1 MNINDKIMEDQ
12 LLKEYTAYLDLLLKK
27 GSGEIFTN
35 GGKEYASELM
45 SRLFNNTQKEA
56 RVYCEGF
63 REELIKTDP
72 YWTSLKKYLED
83 PSKKLLVLVE
93 SAAHMNEE
101 PIQLLLQTQQERG
114 DDTVQLKLIQEVDRE
129 NIERSLADHDCNFAV
144 FDDSM
149 FRFEYDPVGFRAFG
163 SFNDPRKCAVLQHV
177 FDKAFDRAEP
187 LTMNGLPKS

>member
-1 MNINDKIMEDQ
+1 MEDQ
-12 LLKEYTAYLDLLLKK
+12 LLKKYTDYLDSLLEKK
-27 GSGEIFTN
+27 SGEVFTN

-63 REELIKTDP
+63 REDLIKTDP

-83 PSKKLLVLVE
+83 PSKKLKVLVE
-93 SAAHMNEE
+93 SSAHMMEE
-101 PIQLLLQTQQERG
+101 PIQLLLQTQKDRG
-114 DDTVQLKLIQEVDRE
+114 DDSIQLRLIQKEDRE
-129 NIERSLADHDCNFAV
+129 FIERRLADRDCNFAV

-149 FRFEYDPVGFRAFG
+149 FRFEYDPVGFKAFG
-163 SFNDPRKCAVLQHV
+163 SFNDPRKSAVLQQV
-177 FDKAFDRAEP
+177 FDKAFYRAAP